1 MSRRPP
7 DEAGFVL
14 PLALAGVLL
23 LALSSLS
30 LQAAVL
36 HGRRLAHLEQQGL
49 QQRDQLASAAQLW
62 ADWFSGPGQCQ
73 RGFPAS
79 QWPQACPAEVPS
91 FENQGVQ
98 LQTWSPSDGGGT
110 LALRLVDSGARAR
123 FALGPFG
130 IRELD

>member
-23 LALSSLS
+23 LGLSSLS

-49 QQRDQLASAAQLW
+49 QQRDQLASAAQW
-62 ADWFSGPGQCQ
+62 A
-73 RGFPAS
+73 RYA
-79 QWPQACPAEVPS
+79 APS
-91 FENQGVQ
+91 STAPVTAGDAGRHAAAVVGLLETSVDAPDRRKAWW
-98 LQTWSPSDGGGT
+98 LPRT
-110 LALRLVDSGARAR
+110 LVRR
-123 FALGPFG
+123 
-130 IRELD
+130 